1 MREPRRNDRAGDPLS
16 GAQHRCVTRRR
27 RWHGARGAVLLLACA
42 WRVASAA
49 GDNGNGNDVGARCAA
64 ENDDRLRL
72 ACYDRAFRPA
82 PAGAPTV
89 PSSTRTDPSGAVPA
103 YSLLSRFW
111 ELDEDDKRPTYIV
124 KTYLPNYLLGLH
136 YTSAINRYPRSPTQT
151 AGAAFADYGP
161 LEAKLQLSLRAKVA
175 RNVLVEGADVW
186 FAYTQQSLAQPWN
199 REDSAPF
206 RTTDHQPEAIW
217 VLPVAS
223 RAQALGAG
231 WQWKMVQL
239 GIAHESNGLS
249 DPLSRSWNRVYVAA
263 AVEHDDLSLLLR
275 LNQRVLRDGPGDNPD
290 LTDYIGRADL
300 VANWM
305 PGLATAMLTWR
316 ATFHSLARGSLQ
328 LDLTYPFN
336 GAQPAGL
343 RWQLQLFHGY
353 GETLI
358 DYNHRQS
365 RVGLG
370 VSLFQF

>member
-1 MREPRRNDRAGDPLS
+1 M
-16 GAQHRCVTRRR
+16 
-27 RWHGARGAVLLLACA
+27 
-42 WRVASAA
+42 
-49 GDNGNGNDVGARCAA
+49 
-64 ENDDRLRL
+64 RL

-82 PAGAPTV
+82 PAPAP
-89 PSSTRTDPSGAVPA
+89 AVPPSTLA
-103 YSLLSRFW
+103 DPRRPLPTYSLLSRFW
-111 ELDEDDKRPTYIV
+111 ELDADDKRGTFIV

-136 YTSAINRYPRSPTQT
+136 YTSSINRAPRSPTQT
-151 AGAAFADYGP
+151 AGDAFAGYGP

-175 RNVLVEGADVW
+175 RNVLLDGADVW
-186 FAYTQQSLAQPWN
+186 FAYTQRSLAQPWN

-217 VLPVAS
+217 VLPVAPG
-223 RAQALGAG
+223 AQPLGGG
-231 WQWKMVQL
+231 WRWKLVQL

-263 AVEHDDLSLLLR
+263 AVERNEVSLLLR

-290 LTDYIGRADL
+290 LTDYTGRAEL
-300 VANWM
+300 VANWV

-316 ATFHSLARGSLQ
+316 ASYHSLTRGSVQ

-336 GAQPAGL
+336 GQQPAGL
-343 RWQLQLFHGY
+343 RWQLQLFYGY

-358 DYNHRQS
+358 DYNHRQA

-370 VSLFQF
+370 VSLFHF